1 MEFVNGK
8 DDIPWLSH
16 IWNGKFKTCFKPPT
30 VVRVVSMMV
39 PAAKAKRPGIL
50 GAASILCAAR
60 RSSQQKRALGRH
72 TPPRSRH
79 RVPEGRQG
87 GCGSKTLTARKKSRN
102 HCGRLWH
109 TWAGQ
114 VLKNPFQ
121 WVAGSLF
128 ESFCCNSK
136 ISKSFFE
143 VDQWPLEFGKV
154 KRGGWHRSC
163 HVITLLRHPKYLTH
177 DPVKHSHILSRQWQ
191 QKERCNW

>member
-1 MEFVNGK
+1 MI
-8 DDIPWLSH
+8 IPYMKWK
-16 IWNGKFKTCFKPPT
+16 IQNMFQTTNRCKGGN
-30 VVRVVSMMV
+30 RVVSMMV
-39 PAAKAKRPGIL
+39 PAAKALPRNPRF
-50 GAASILCAAR
+50 AASIFSAAR

-87 GCGSKTLTARKKSRN
+87 GCGSKTLTARKKTRN
-102 HCGRLWH
+102 DCGRLWH
-109 TWAGQ
+109 TWDGQ

-143 VDQWPLEFGKV
+143 VDQ
-154 KRGGWHRSC
+154 
-163 HVITLLRHPKYLTH
+163 
-177 DPVKHSHILSRQWQ
+177 
-191 QKERCNW
+191 